1 MEVYEQGN
9 LRLVKAGPL
18 GPIANNAYL
27 IQDKESGDTLLV
39 DAPQDA
45 EQILSELN
53 GGKVVRIF
61 ITHRHQDHWMGID
74 AVMQATGAPVACHED
89 DREPYA
95 AKVDDTVADGD
106 EITIGSLAIKAIHTP
121 GHTPGSTC
129 LLVEDRLISGDALFP
144 GGPGRTSSNA
154 DLQQSIQ
161 SITSK
166 LFELPDDTIIHP
178 GHGDDGRIGDSKR
191 EHAVFAS
198 KEHPADLSGDVTWEG
213 S

>member
-1 MEVYEQGN
+1 MDVHEQGR

-27 IQDKESGDTLLV
+27 IQDKETGDTLLV
-39 DAPQDA
+39 DAPQDG
-45 EQILSELN
+45 ETILSALD
-53 GGKVVRIF
+53 GGKIVRIV
-61 ITHRHQDHWMGID
+61 ITHRHQDHWAGID
-74 AVMQATGAPVACHED
+74 AVKAMTDAPVVTHES

-95 AKVDDTVADGD
+95 AKVDETIADG
-106 EITIGSLAIKAIHTP
+106 EEFKIGGLTVKAIHTP

-129 LLVEDRLISGDALFP
+129 LLVEDRLLSGDTLFP
-144 GGPGRTSSNA
+144 GGPGRTSTNA

-166 LFELPDDTIIHP
+166 LFVLPDDIVIHP

-191 EHAVFAS
+191 EYQVFAS
-198 KEHPADLSGDVTWEG
+198 KEHPADLCGDVNWEE

>member
-1 MEVYEQGN
+1 MEVHEQGN

-18 GPIANNAYL
+18 GSYGNNAYL
-27 IQDKESGDTLLV
+27 VQDKESGDALLV

-45 EQILSELN
+45 EQILDALD
-53 GGKVVRIF
+53 GGKVVRIVV
-61 ITHRHQDHWMGID
+61 THRHPDHWMSID
-74 AVMQATGAPVACHED
+74 AVKQATGAPVVCHED

-95 AKVDDTVADGD
+95 AKVDETIADGE
-106 EITIGSLAIKAIHTP
+106 EITIGSLIVKAIHTP

-129 LLVEDRLISGDALFP
+129 FLVEDRLLSGDTLFP
-144 GGPGRTSSNA
+144 GGPGRTSTNA

-191 EHAVFAS
+191 EYEVFAS
-198 KEHPADLSGDVTWEG
+198 KDHSADLSGDVNWEE

>member
-1 MEVYEQGN
+1 MDVHEQGN

-18 GPIANNAYL
+18 GPMGNNAYL
-27 IQDKESGDTLLV
+27 VQDKESGNTLLV

-45 EQILSELN
+45 EQILDALD
-53 GGKVVRIF
+53 GGKVVRILV
-61 ITHRHQDHWMGID
+61 THRHQDHWMGID
-74 AVMQATGAPVACHED
+74 AVKAATGAPVACHED

-95 AKVDDTVADGD
+95 AKVDDTIADGE
-106 EITIGSLAIKAIHTP
+106 EIVIGGLTVRAIYTP
-121 GHTPGSTC
+121 GHTPGHIC
-129 LLVEDRLISGDALFP
+129 LLVENRLLSGDALFP
-144 GGPGRTSSNA
+144 GGPGRTNSNA

-166 LFELPDDTIIHP
+166 LFVLPDDTTIHP

-191 EHAVFAS
+191 EYEVFAS
-198 KEHPADLSGDVTWEG
+198 KEHPADLCGDVNWEE